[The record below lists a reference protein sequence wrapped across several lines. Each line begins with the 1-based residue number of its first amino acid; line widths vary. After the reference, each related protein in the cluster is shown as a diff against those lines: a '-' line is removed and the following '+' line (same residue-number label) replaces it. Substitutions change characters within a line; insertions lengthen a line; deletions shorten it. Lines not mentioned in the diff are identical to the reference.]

1 MNRTAK
7 TMNCLFPGE
16 CAIVHSITADA
27 SMKRR
32 LQDLGLIRGTKIL
45 CVCTAA
51 HRDISVYRIRGA
63 LIAIRDRDAACVFL
77 E

>member
-1 MNRTAK
+1 MNRTVE
-7 TMNCLFPGE
+7 TMNCLSPGS
-16 CAIVHSITADA
+16 CAVVRRIAADA

-32 LQDLGLIRGTKIL
+32 LQDLGLIQGTRVF

-63 LIAIRDRDAACVFL
+63 LIAIRDCDAACVFL